1 MHRVARHVPEVQSEQ
16 VHPVAP
22 ARAVFFAQEAL
33 GCIHGEPR
41 GDDDV
46 RAAAQQLQAAL
57 VADLLAAARDEGV
70 PGARVRGLGFR
81 EQV

>member
-22 ARAVFFAQEAL
+22 ARAVFLAQEAL

-70 PGARVRGLGFR
+70 PKARVRGLGLG
-81 EQV
+81 V